1 MNRKI
6 QDASANQEQ
15 RDNGA
20 FAVRRSYRTTVIAAL
35 VCLVLGFVVWIV
47 VMGFD
52 DSDHIK
58 LKVAEPQE
66 GYNYTL
72 SEELIEVRGTLAV
85 LRNTREIGVKLLEDK
100 DGDGVYR
107 LSDGE
112 LALAL
117 PEGVRLPGDQ
127 IELTVKVSAD

>member
-6 QDASANQEQ
+6 QDTSANQEQ

-35 VCLVLGFVVWIV
+35 ICLLLGFVVWIV

-52 DSDHIK
+52 DSDHVK
-58 LKVAEPQE
+58 LLVAEPQE
-66 GYNYTL
+66 GYTYTL
-72 SEELIEVRGTLAV
+72 STELVEVRGTLAV
-85 LRNTREIGVKLLEDK
+85 LRNTREIGVRLLEDK
-100 DGDGVYR
+100 DGDSIYR

-112 LALAL
+112 LALEI
-117 PEGVRLPGDQ
+117 PEGVRLPGDH
-127 IELTVKVSAD
+127 IELTVKVSAN